1 MKKIR
6 LYVIG
11 ETPSSVKAI
20 ADLKTILEDEFGD
33 QYALEVVDIFENP
46 NLAEEDKIL
55 ATPTVV
61 KLLPLP
67 IRKIVGDLS
76 DREKVLLGLD
86 LITEE
91 KKQND

>member
-11 ETPSSVKAI
+11 KTPGSVKAI
-20 ADLKTILEDEFGD
+20 EDLKTILKDEFKD
-33 QYALEVVDIFENP
+33 QYSLEVVDIFENP
-46 NLAEEDKIL
+46 GLAEEDKIL
-55 ATPTVV
+55 ATPTVIT
-61 KLLPLP
+61 LFPGP
-67 IRKIVGDLS
+67 IMRLIGDLS

-91 KKQND
+91 E

>member
-11 ETPSSVKAI
+11 KTPRSVKAI
-20 ADLKTILEDEFGD
+20 EDLKTILEDEFKD
-33 QYALEVVDIFENP
+33 QYSLEVLDIFENP
-46 NLAEEDKIL
+46 GLAEEDKIL
-55 ATPTVV
+55 ATPTVI

-86 LITEE
+86 LITEK